1 MQTEE
6 PFSKQIEDWLRSD
19 RPKTLGEL
27 GNVFGEKSF
36 AVAIVLLMFLPAL
49 PLPTGGITH
58 VFEAITVLLVGEM
71 VFGLRTIWVPS
82 RWRDRELGKGIVS
95 KAIPFVV
102 RRIRWFERFSRRRG
116 ARLFEQRWFLR
127 LLGLVVIALAVATAF
142 APPFSGLDTIPA
154 MGAVVIALGI
164 ILEDVAIMGIGFAIG
179 AAGIALLLTLGAVV
193 LRLIRGLF

>member
-1 MQTEE
+1 MKTEE

-27 GNVFGEKSF
+27 GEVFEEKSF
-36 AVAIVLLMFLPAL
+36 AVAILLLMFLPAL

-58 VFEAITVLLVGEM
+58 VFEAITVLLAGEM
-71 VFGLRTIWVPS
+71 VLGLRTIWVPG
-82 RWRDRELGKGIVS
+82 RWRDRELGTGIVS

-116 ARLFEQRWFLR
+116 GRLFEQRWFMR
-127 LLGLVVIALAVATAF
+127 VLGLVIIALAVGAAL

-154 MGAVVIALGI
+154 MGAVVVALGI
-164 ILEDVAIMGIGFAIG
+164 ILEDVVIMGIGFAIG
-179 AAGIALLLTLGAVV
+179 AAGIVLVLTIGALVV
-193 LRLIRGLF
+193 RLIQGLF

>member
-1 MQTEE
+1 VQTED
-6 PFSKQIEDWLRSD
+6 PFSKQIEDWLGSD

-27 GNVFGEKSF
+27 GSVFGEKSF
-36 AVAIVLLMFLPAL
+36 AVAILLLMFLPAL

-58 VFEAITVLLVGEM
+58 VFEAITVLLAGEM
-71 VFGLRTIWVPS
+71 VFGRRTIWVPA
-82 RWRDRELGKGIVS
+82 RWRDRELGKGIVH

-102 RRIRWFERFSRRRG
+102 RRIRWFERFSRHRG

-127 LLGLVVIALAVATAF
+127 VLGLAVIALAVAAAI

-179 AAGIALLLTLGAVV
+179 AAGIVLLLTLGSVV
-193 LRLIRGLF
+193 VRLIRDAF

>member
-1 MQTEE
+1 METEE

-19 RPKTLGEL
+19 RPTTLGEL
-27 GNVFGEKSF
+27 GDVFGEKSF

-58 VFEAITVLLVGEM
+58 VFEAITVLVAGEM
-71 VFGLRTIWVPS
+71 VVGLRTIWVPA
-82 RWRDRELGKGIVS
+82 RWRDRELGKRIVDR
-95 KAIPFVV
+95 AIPFVA

-127 LLGLVVIALAVATAF
+127 VLGLVIIVLAVAAAL

-154 MGAVVIALGI
+154 LGAVVIALGI
-164 ILEDVAIMGIGFAIG
+164 ILQDVAIMGIGFAIG
-179 AAGIALLLTLGAVV
+179 AAGIVVVLTLGAVV
-193 LRLIRGLF
+193 VRLIQGLF

>member
-27 GNVFGEKSF
+27 GDVFGEKSF

-58 VFEAITVLLVGEM
+58 VFEAITVLVAGEM
-71 VFGLRTIWVPS
+71 VLGLRTIWVPA
-82 RWRDRELGKGIVS
+82 RWRDRELGKGIVN
-95 KAIPFVV
+95 KAVPFVV

-127 LLGLVVIALAVATAF
+127 VLGLVVIALAVAAAF

-193 LRLIRGLF
+193 VRLIRGLF